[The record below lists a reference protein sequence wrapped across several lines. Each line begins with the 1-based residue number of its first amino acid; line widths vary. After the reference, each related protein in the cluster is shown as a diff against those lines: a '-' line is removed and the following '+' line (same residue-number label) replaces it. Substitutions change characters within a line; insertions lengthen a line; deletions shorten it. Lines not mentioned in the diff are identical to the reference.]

1 MINRTVKNERDLKDK
16 PGMQVSNAAAKA
28 MIAKSK

>member
-1 MINRTVKNERDLKDK
+1 MKHVKYARHWLTDK